1 MDSINW
7 WGWIVLIGVPILV
20 SFAIGGGVAEFLS
33 KLGVPK
39 AIAGEDNRTFTKYKN
54 LLVEQNYLTMT
65 QKGYNL
71 PHEPSKPLS
80 PKNYVA
86 SLKGDNP

>member
-1 MDSINW
+1 MRSKDTVYYIALALWYKHGSKVITDKE
-7 WGWIVLIGVPILV
+7 IE
-20 SFAIGGGVAEFLS
+20 AEI
-33 KLGVPK
+33 K